1 MLRRVLALVSLAL
14 AVTLAARAQ
23 QEPVDASDEATAAG
37 GLPLARVIPAAAST
51 AGAGGSYFKTSVQ
64 LFNPYGVTV
73 TGRFVFHPAGTPGTA
88 ADPSMDVAI
97 EPLETASYP
106 DVMEAM
112 GITGLGT
119 LDLLVP
125 SPSNSPVVV
134 ARVYDDAGL
143 DGTSGFTQEAVSP
156 NDNGPGGS
164 VLASGTGGHL
174 ILPADTDA
182 FRYNIGIRTL
192 STSASIQFTV
202 RDAAGAFIRTSSKLL
217 GPNSFVQSEASQML
231 GVALPAGGVVR
242 VSLSGGSAIVYG
254 ATIDNVTQ
262 DSSIQ
267 FARSGF

>member
-1 MLRRVLALVSLAL
+1 MRRRVLVFVSLAL
-14 AVTLAARAQ
+14 AATAAVWGQ
-23 QEPVDASDEATAAG
+23 QPVDASEEATAAG

-51 AGAGGSYFKTSVQ
+51 PGAGGSYFKTSVQ
-64 LFNPYGVTV
+64 LFNPFGVTI
-73 TGRFVFHPAGTPGTA
+73 TGRFVFHPAGTPGAVT
-88 ADPSMDVAI
+88 DPSMDVAV
-97 EPLETASYP
+97 EPLETASFP

-134 ARVYDDAGL
+134 ARVYDDAGV
-143 DGTSGFTQEAVSP
+143 DGTSGFTQEAVAP
-156 NDNGPGGS
+156 NDNGPGGR
-164 VLASGTGGHL
+164 VLSAGTSGHL
-174 ILPADTDA
+174 ILPADTDE

-192 STSASIQFTV
+192 STSASVQFTV
-202 RDAAGAFIRTSSKLL
+202 RDSSGAFIKSASKLL

-231 GVALPAGGVVR
+231 GVSLPPGGIVR
-242 VSLSGGSAIVYG
+242 VSLTGGSAIVYG